1 MYSYLLIIMLIG
13 VGLYYTL
20 RTRLVQVRMF
30 RETIRVILEKPVES
44 GAVSSFQALMVSTA
58 SRVGTGNIIGIST
71 AICLGGYGA
80 VFWMWVSAFLGMA
93 TAYGE
98 TVLGIRYREKGRNGG
113 WMAGPM
119 IYLEKRLGCPEA
131 AVLYGFFCIPAAFGM
146 GSMVQANAISE
157 TVS

>member
-1 MYSYLLIIMLIG
+1 MFGEIIGAISNFMYSYLLIIMLIG

-30 RETIRVILEKPVES
+30 KETIRVILEKPVES

-80 VFWMWVSAFLGMA
+80 VFWMWVIAV
-93 TAYGE
+93 E
-98 TVLGIRYREKGRNGG
+98 IGR
-113 WMAGPM
+113 AH
-119 IYLEKRLGCPEA
+119 
-131 AVLYGFFCIPAAFGM
+131 V
-146 GSMVQANAISE
+146 
-157 TVS
+157 

>member
-1 MYSYLLIIMLIG
+1 MFGEIIGAISNFMYSYLLIIMLIG

-30 RETIRVILEKPVES
+30 KETIRVILEKPVES

-80 VFWMWVSAFLGMA
+80 VAALLLLLKAPWHRSTRNVVRTAA
-93 TAYGE
+93 TAALH
-98 TVLGIRYREKGRNGG
+98 TTSKLL
-113 WMAGPM
+113 W
-119 IYLEKRLGCPEA
+119 A
-131 AVLYGFFCIPAAFGM
+131 AAAWQC
-146 GSMVQANAISE
+146 SLLWL
-157 TVS
+157 

>member
-1 MYSYLLIIMLIG
+1 MFGEIIGAISNFMYSYLLIIMLIG

-30 RETIRVILEKPVES
+30 KETIRVILEKPVES

-80 VFWMWVSAFLGMA
+80 VFWMWVIAVVGGASAFIKAPWHRFTRNVVRTAA
-93 TAYGE
+93 TAALH
-98 TVLGIRYREKGRNGG
+98 TTSKLL
-113 WMAGPM
+113 W
-119 IYLEKRLGCPEA
+119 A
-131 AVLYGFFCIPAAFGM
+131 AAAWQC
-146 GSMVQANAISE
+146 SLLWL
-157 TVS
+157 